1 MTRSPLPVMPQVVGV
16 THAPFATAYFSFNC
30 GGWVQSSS
38 AGFRAASSAN
48 REPCISRKMRCTSL
62 VRPYTT
68 QWDLASYHAHMQPRS
83 TESLGDPSG
92 EGSHG
97 VMLGAVSLLPKGH
110 GKKLS
115 YCFYSYI
122 LDNVPLYWLFIFF
135 LSQFPCFLTP
145 L

>member
-1 MTRSPLPVMPQVVGV
+1 MTRSPLPVMPQVADV
-16 THAPFATAYFSFNC
+16 THAPFATAYFSFNR
-30 GGWVQSSS
+30 GGRVQSSS
-38 AGFRAASSAN
+38 AGFHAASSAN
-48 REPCISRKMRCTSL
+48 REPCIFCTSL

-68 QWDLASYHAHMQPRS
+68 RWDLASYHAHMQPRS
-83 TESLGDPSG
+83 TESLAAPSG

-115 YCFYSYI
+115 YCFYSCI

-135 LSQFPCFLTP
+135 LSQFPCFLIP